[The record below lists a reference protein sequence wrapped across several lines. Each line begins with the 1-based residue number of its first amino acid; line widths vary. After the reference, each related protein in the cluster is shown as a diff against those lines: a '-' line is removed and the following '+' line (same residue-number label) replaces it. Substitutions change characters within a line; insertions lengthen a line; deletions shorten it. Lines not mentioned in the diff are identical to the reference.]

1 MAAPNLLSPTTING
15 KTVTVDL
22 STTSATS
29 ILSNAASSGK
39 VLKVNS
45 LYVANVD
52 GTNNAEITINYYSAA
67 ALGGTATQIASTV
80 VVPADSTLVVI
91 DKDAYIYLEEN
102 TSLGAT
108 AGTAS
113 DLKVVCSYEDISYES
128 PCPEVTAGS

>member
-1 MAAPNLLSPTTING
+1 MAAPNLVSPTTING

-22 STTSATS
+22 TTTSATS

-39 VLKVNS
+39 ALKINS

-52 GTNNAEITINYYSAA
+52 GTSAAEITINYYSAA
-67 ALGGTATQIASTV
+67 ALGGTATQICSTV
-80 VVPADSTLVVI
+80 AVPADATLVVV

-108 AGTAS
+108 AGTAN
-113 DLKVVCSYEDISYES
+113 DLKVVCSYEDIS
-128 PCPEVTAGS
+128 